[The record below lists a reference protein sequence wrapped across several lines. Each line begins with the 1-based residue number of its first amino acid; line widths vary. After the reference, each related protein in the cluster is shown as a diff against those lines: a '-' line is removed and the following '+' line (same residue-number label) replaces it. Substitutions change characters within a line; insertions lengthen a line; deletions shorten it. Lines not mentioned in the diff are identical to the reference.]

1 MTVETAGRVAV
12 RPVVTDHG
20 SLTRWLELSADQWYA
35 APPQLVVFTGDP
47 AVALEHGMTPA
58 AAARALGGRVRVFR
72 IGAYTVVA
80 RLPLRAGA
88 TTP

>member
-1 MTVETAGRVAV
+1 M
-12 RPVVTDHG
+12 TDHG

-47 AVALEHGMTPA
+47 AVALEHGVTAA